1 MTGLR
6 LTLCLALALLQ
17 VGSAAA
23 APKVIAHRGASHAAP
38 ENTRAAFDRAW
49 KEGADGIEGDFRLTA
64 DGRIVCIHD
73 EDTGRVASRKRVVA
87 TSTWDELAR
96 LDVGSW
102 KGPEFAGERIPLL
115 TDLLDGLPAGK
126 WFFIEIKC
134 GPEIIPPLARV
145 LDGADEERI
154 VLISFNRETVA
165 AARKAMP
172 NIDVHLVSKL
182 KRVHWASVAKRE
194 RRRLGELD
202 VAGLQFKHSARV
214 KPAWIAGLQQEG
226 YQIAAWTV
234 DEASDVRRMK
244 ALGVDFITTN
254 RPGATRRLL
263 NADK

>member
-1 MTGLR
+1 MSGLQP
-6 LTLCLALALLQ
+6 TLCLALAILQ

-23 APKVIAHRGASHAAP
+23 TPEVIAHRGASHAAP
-38 ENTRAAFDRAW
+38 ENTRAAFELAW
-49 KEGADGIEGDFRLTA
+49 KQGADGIEGDFRLTA

-73 EDTGRVASRKRVVA
+73 EHTGRVASRKRVVA
-87 TSTWDELAR
+87 RSTWDELAQ

-115 TDLLDGLPAGK
+115 TDLLARLPAGK

-145 LDGADEERI
+145 LAGADPKRI
-154 VLISFNRETVA
+154 VLLSFNQQTVA

-172 NIDVHLVSKL
+172 GVDVHLVSKL
-182 KRVHWASVAKRE
+182 KRIHWASVAKRE

-214 KPAWIAGLQQEG
+214 KPAWIDGLQDEG
-226 YQIAAWTV
+226 YKIAAWTV
-234 DEASDVRRMK
+234 DEAGDVRRMK

-254 RPGATRRLL
+254 RPAETRRLL
-263 NADK
+263 SGE